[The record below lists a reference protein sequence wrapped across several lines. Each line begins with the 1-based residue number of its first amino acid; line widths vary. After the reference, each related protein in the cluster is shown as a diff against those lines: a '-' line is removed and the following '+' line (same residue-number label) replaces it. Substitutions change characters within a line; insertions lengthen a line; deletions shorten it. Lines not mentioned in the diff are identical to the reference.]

1 MKKGMSLVTKMVLS
15 SMLIALFGIA
25 GLTVSM
31 IQINLMTKS
40 EYSMDKIYLPR
51 YTKSFEVSESCLKEV
66 SDLRGYA
73 ITSDESYLDDYK
85 KLVNSTSQ
93 ELSSSYQIA
102 DTQSGQDII
111 AATQKAHQNYV
122 DAVNTKFLP
131 VIKAGGDVQKVMKT
145 DLAPVT
151 QKLTDQITKYKSYGQ
166 DQIDKEFGAS
176 MDAASMTQKMMIW
189 IMVVLVAVSAVTSL
203 TMAFMLAKPIRA
215 MQKGLVGA
223 AEKNDLT
230 VSFPVKNRDEIG
242 AMAYALN
249 DFMERIRSSFDHV
262 SQESTTV
269 ENSVSAAARYI
280 DNLNVNIEDISAT
293 TQELSA
299 GMQETAA
306 STEEINATV
315 SDIDTAV
322 QSIAK
327 KAQDGAMT
335 ADQIS
340 QRAETL
346 KTSITEKQKNGLS
359 VFEEVKGRLEKSL
372 EESREVEKINILAK
386 AIFDITSQTNLLSL
400 NASIEAA
407 RAGEAGKGFAVVAG
421 EIGKLAEDSAN
432 AVGQIQSISD
442 TVRRSVSNLAE
453 NSNELLSYI
462 TDTVYRDY
470 DEMLSATDSYKKDAA
485 FIQELVNDLSAT
497 TEELSASIDNI
508 TSAVSGVAQSSTEG
522 AAGTANIAGKAG
534 ASAGESVKVVQE
546 TEQVQA
552 SVKHLIDS
560 IQQFKF

>member
-1 MKKGMSLVTKMVLS
+1 
-15 SMLIALFGIA
+15 
-25 GLTVSM
+25 
-31 IQINLMTKS
+31 
-40 EYSMDKIYLPR
+40 
-51 YTKSFEVSESCLKEV
+51 
-66 SDLRGYA
+66 
-73 ITSDESYLDDYK
+73 
-85 KLVNSTSQ
+85 
-93 ELSSSYQIA
+93 
-102 DTQSGQDII
+102 
-111 AATQKAHQNYV
+111 
-122 DAVNTKFLP
+122 
-131 VIKAGGDVQKVMKT
+131 
-145 DLAPVT
+145 
-151 QKLTDQITKYKSYGQ
+151 
-166 DQIDKEFGAS
+166 
-176 MDAASMTQKMMIW
+176 
-189 IMVVLVAVSAVTSL
+189 
-203 TMAFMLAKPIRA
+203 
-215 MQKGLVGA
+215 
-223 AEKNDLT
+223 
-230 VSFPVKNRDEIG
+230 
-242 AMAYALN
+242 
-249 DFMERIRSSFDHV
+249 
-262 SQESTTV
+262 V